1 MYFGLEEVYV
11 DFHLLCVLKLLTM
24 LSVKIIARIAGPVLT
39 VTLFS
44 VLVVYASLHGYKL
57 ILTNSIV
64 PLLSVVVRMSM
75 TEQLIIF
82 DIDVFRLALSS
93 SFGEFLVQHYLFLI
107 NIFKQ

>member
-1 MYFGLEEVYV
+1 L
-11 DFHLLCVLKLLTM
+11 
-24 LSVKIIARIAGPVLT
+24 LSVQIIARIAGPVLT

-64 PLLSVVVRMSM
+64 PLLSVVVRMQV
-75 TEQLIIF
+75 TEQLSIFIF

-93 SFGEFLVQHYLFLI
+93 SFGEFLVQHYLFPVH
-107 NIFKQ
+107 N